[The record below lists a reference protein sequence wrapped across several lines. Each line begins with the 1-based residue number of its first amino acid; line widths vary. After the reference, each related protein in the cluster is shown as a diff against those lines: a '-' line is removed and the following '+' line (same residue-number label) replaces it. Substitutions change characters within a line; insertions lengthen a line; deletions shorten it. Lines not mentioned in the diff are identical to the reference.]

1 MSIQDYSKELRDF
14 ISLKSK
20 FINDESFQTKEE
32 IISNPEII
40 ENFIERELSENEIS
54 CLFFYLSFLIQD
66 QSLLNN
72 IIENINK
79 KFNEKNIKAREMP
92 DIHYLIVYKT
102 SEEKFIEENINKIKN
117 FFEDYLMQLKKAK
130 EYEELKKKLE
140 EEARIEEQKE
150 KERRERFILPKI
162 NKFELIEIK
171 ENSVIIT
178 VPLYDEKEII
188 NKNKYNITNCV
199 EKYGKEKLEYVVYL
213 YNNESLKYDKKIIE
227 KKEENVLKDYKY
239 KLEITDLKPNCIYL
253 FLLGI
258 KFGKNYSNPTSN
270 KFYFITSP
278 KIRKGKM
285 FIYGDY
291 EHKNN
296 FVDVNEQEEIIIL
309 PKDIKSL
316 SNCFSIDEK
325 TKETKTKQPL
335 LYGDII
341 QDISV
346 SERRAIC
353 LNSNGIVIQC
363 GQVLYVNPGEYFEGS
378 FPEDKI
384 ISIED
389 KSYDIEYEYVT
400 PYAMTFPSEKIKIKK
415 ISTGEKHCLALDSK
429 GDVYSWGENDFGQ
442 LGLGRDK
449 DIIIG
454 NPQKI
459 KFDIFDLDGH
469 KYLTEQKP
477 IFYEIATGNY
487 SSLALSIF
495 NNRQIL
501 YYWGNGAGVLNDSST
516 KVIQSTYPIP
526 INGIDNIKKIYARYN
541 SIGIFCWDKEKE
553 LNVLY
558 VHGTQK
564 FGIDAGIG
572 IYDKP
577 KPVIVNFF
585 RDEGINVLNVNF
597 SINCMTVLG
606 QNREGNIEI
615 YLRGEILKNLFDYKE
630 YKRKFMKL
638 NKEWAKDVVSI
649 SPQEKVIFFLLKTG
663 IVKKLWK
670 KGEELLEKEIKIEG
684 YDDILNG
691 LIIDDIT
698 KIEFQSFLDENFVI
712 FYQAK

>member
-188 NKNKYNITNCV
+188 NKNKNNITNCV

-227 KKEENVLKDYKY
+227 KKEENILKDYKY

-400 PYAMTFPSEKIKIKK
+400 PYEMTFPSEKIKIKK

-606 QNREGNIEI
+606 QNREGNIEV